1 MPSRFRRII
10 PRSTTLTLSSTSAGL
25 RLIEAR
31 WRVRLSRP
39 CSRLMYVPW
48 RSSRSAFWYR
58 TLNAI
63 VDFIVPGSPARRTMC
78 PAGMPPDSLSSKPW
92 MNVRIRSS
100 LAIAVRSIRCDGHNR
115 SATVIRS
122 ESCGLTKQLHQ
133 DGYAFHRLFVTGYLK
148 SLADVGILREK
159 DIPPAKVYTTST
171 HRDRNLYELVGERCH
186 GASSDE
192 RAQTRLAIAVLQRLF
207 RRPIFLRELRE
218 CGIAGTVDA
227 TLAPKDEREEA
238 RRAYAKMGLQ
248 IPTNEPAY
256 LVDDR
261 RNEVRDAIVSD
272 LLVDRFGMSAL
283 VLDTKQTRLI
293 ER

>member
-1 MPSRFRRII
+1 MKKKRGSDREENETR
-10 PRSTTLTLSSTSAGL
+10 
-25 RLIEAR
+25 E
-31 WRVRLSRP
+31 
-39 CSRLMYVPW
+39 VPH
-48 RSSRSAFWYR
+48 
-58 TLNAI
+58 
-63 VDFIVPGSPARRTMC
+63 
-78 PAGMPPDSLSSKPW
+78 
-92 MNVRIRSS
+92 RIRRFLNS
-100 LAIAVRSIRCDGHNR
+100 VCERRCLWKR
-115 SATVIRS
+115 LFVIRS
-122 ESCGLTKQLHQ
+122 VTTAPGGLSLFVPDKNLKDLVVSYLRSQERSISGLTKQLHQ

-171 HRDRNLYELVGERCH
+171 HRDRNLYELVGERCR

-261 RNEVRDAIVSD
+261 RNEVRDTIVSD